1 MQFMN
6 MNQMIRFL
14 LIGVLSLLL
23 FTSCNHPDNK
33 NVADPLRIVVE
44 LNIGESRIVQ
54 LHNKKEVKV
63 TLEEINEIRDSVRN
77 AIRDVRVKIDV
88 DGKKVILN
96 SGNYNLPVSVGEIAI
111 DCPVTGN
118 YIINSNRDSWSL
130 GKDARL
136 RIWSR
141 NTPFIKKGTFV
152 YPVKQ
157 KLFAN
162 MTQSGN
168 EPSWLAWG
176 EDFNNRSIYY
186 HNGHDIGG
194 AEGMDE
200 IISAT
205 DGVVLSSRNQVLDDH
220 SDFPGDVRKDV
231 VYIRDER
238 GWYYRYSHFDSI
250 YDDITPG
257 RMVKMGDKLGL
268 IGKQGGSG
276 GWVHLHFGISYK
288 DSSRADWK
296 TEDAFVYVWE
306 AYLRQYK
313 PELVAIARPHQLLW
327 VNQETTLDGSRSRG
341 IANEIVT
348 YEWILSNQT
357 NASGPT
363 HKMKYELP
371 GTYSEILKITDSKG
385 NTDYDFMLI
394 QVLDRAD
401 PKPVPVLQ
409 SAYYPTLNIK
419 KNDSVR
425 FFVRAFNTDIDSV
438 AWYFGDGSTPVK
450 VETEKAIRQEETM
463 GRFTE
468 TRHAFAEAGHYIVK
482 AENCNASGIKST
494 AHLHVVVEN

>member
-1 MQFMN
+1 MN
-6 MNQMIRFL
+6 RVL
-14 LIGVLSLLL
+14 VIGIMSLLL
-23 FTSCNHPDNK
+23 FASCNHPNNDN
-33 NVADPLRIVVE
+33 AFDLLRIVVE
-44 LNIGESRIVQ
+44 LDIGESQVVQ
-54 LHNKKEVKV
+54 IHNKKEVKI
-63 TLEEINEIRDSVRN
+63 TLDEINEIRDSVRN

-88 DGKKVILN
+88 DGEKVILH
-96 SGNYNLPVSVGEIAI
+96 SGNYNLPVSVGEIVI

-118 YIINSNRDSWSL
+118 YVINSSRNAWGIS
-130 GKDARL
+130 KDARF
-136 RIWSR
+136 RIWR
-141 NTPFIKKGTFV
+141 KNRPFIKEGTFV
-152 YPVKQ
+152 YPIKQ
-157 KLFAN
+157 RLFAN

-168 EPSWLAWG
+168 EPAWLAWG
-176 EDFNNRSIYY
+176 EDFNNKSIYY

-194 AEGMDE
+194 VEGIDE

-205 DGVVLSSRNQVLDDH
+205 EGVVLSSKNQVLDDYN
-220 SDFPGDVRKDV
+220 DFPGDVRKDV

-238 GWYYRYSHFDSI
+238 GWCYRYSHFDTI
-250 YDDITPG
+250 YNDITPG
-257 RMVKMGDKLGL
+257 KIVKMGDKLGL

-288 DSSRADWK
+288 DSTLAKWK

-306 AYLRQYK
+306 AYQKQYK

-327 VNQETTLDGSRSRG
+327 INQETTLDGSKSQG
-341 IANEIVT
+341 IAGEIVN

-357 NASGPT
+357 NAFGAK

-385 NTDYDFMLI
+385 NIDYDFMLI
-394 QVLDRAD
+394 QVLDRVD

-438 AWYFGDGSTPVK
+438 SWNFGDGSMPIK
-450 VETEKAIRQEETM
+450 VETERATREDQTGGK
-463 GRFTE
+463 FTE
-468 TRHAFAEAGHYIVK
+468 TRHVFAEAGHYIVK
-482 AENCNASGIKST
+482 AENSNRSGIKATS
-494 AHLHVVVEN
+494 HLHVVVEN